1 MHCRPMYP
9 VKSTGVREAICTP
22 ICTPIAD
29 KTMRFCA
36 MICDNRAFGKIIKN
50 IVKSRLAS
58 FCEDIRS
65 YDKSTIYLPRRQ
77 EQVQSNERTD
87 LGLATVKHIV
97 EIHDAKIEPDSAPG
111 VGTTVT
117 VYF

>member
-58 FCEDIRS
+58 FCEDIQS
-65 YDKSTIYLPRRQ
+65 YDKSTIYLPRQ
-77 EQVQSNERTD
+77 DIIKWEIASKI
-87 LGLATVKHIV
+87 GLLNIL
-97 EIHDAKIEPDSAPG
+97 
-111 VGTTVT
+111 
-117 VYF
+117 

>member
-58 FCEDIRS
+58 FCEDIQS
-65 YDKSTIYLPRRQ
+65 YDKSTIYLPRQYANIHQKPQKIRLFQ
-77 EQVQSNERTD
+77 TSEAKFAPKIHLLQRT
-87 LGLATVKHIV
+87 LKRYIKSKRFEL
-97 EIHDAKIEPDSAPG
+97 S
-111 VGTTVT
+111 
-117 VYF
+117 